1 MKLLEI
7 ARLASMVV
15 VAWAFLCAPP
25 AHAYLDPGTGSFIF
39 QILAAS
45 FLGAMA
51 TIKIWWS
58 KVDTMFRGKPK
69 PKPECKPEAESEPR
83 PEPEPKPEAKPE
95 PKPEPEP
102 EPSKPKA

>member
-1 MKLLEI
+1 
-7 ARLASMVV
+7 MVA

-58 KVDTMFRGKPK
+58 KVDGIFRGKPK
-69 PKPECKPEAESEPR
+69 PKPEPKPQPKPESEPNLKVAGESKNENEEAESQKD
-83 PEPEPKPEAKPE
+83 EPERLEAPKR
-95 PKPEPEP
+95 
-102 EPSKPKA
+102 

>member
-1 MKLLEI
+1 MRLLEI
-7 ARLASMVV
+7 ARLTAMVA

-58 KVDTMFRGKPK
+58 KVDTLFKGKGKPK
-69 PKPECKPEAESEPR
+69 PEPQ
-83 PEPEPKPEAKPE
+83 PEPKPELQPE